1 MSDNG
6 QGIDAQDLTR
16 VFERFVQVGESR
28 HGGLGIGLAL
38 VKALVELHGGSVVAH
53 SNGRGCGAEFCVVL
67 PQSRVPAPVSSTR
80 ESRAVSAR
88 RVLVVDDNR
97 DAADMLGGLLQ
108 ASGHQVLVAYRGEEA
123 VREALEFK
131 PHVGLLDIGMSGMN
145 GYELASRLR
154 ADSQLP
160 ELFLVAITGWGQD
173 EDRRRA
179 LAAGFNAH
187 LTKPADPAEIAALFA
202 DRFPES

>member
-1 MSDNG
+1 
-6 QGIDAQDLTR
+6 
-16 VFERFVQVGESR
+16 
-28 HGGLGIGLAL
+28 
-38 VKALVELHGGSVVAH
+38 
-53 SNGRGCGAEFCVVL
+53 
-67 PQSRVPAPVSSTR
+67 
-80 ESRAVSAR
+80 
-88 RVLVVDDNR
+88 
-97 DAADMLGGLLQ
+97 
-108 ASGHQVLVAYRGEEA
+108 
-123 VREALEFK
+123 
-131 PHVGLLDIGMSGMN
+131 MN